1 MKLALI
7 AAVAENGA
15 IGKDNQLLWHL
26 PADLQHFKRLTTG
39 HTVVMGRKTYES
51 IGKPL
56 PNRTNVVVTRQP
68 DYWAEGC
75 IVVNSLEEAIA
86 QATSARAA
94 DRLKPRGGPSQP
106 STHQLFVIGGAELYA
121 QALPLANTLYLTE
134 VKASPEGDAFF
145 PTLNLMD
152 WNELSRRPYQP
163 DERHAHAFE
172 FVELERSNL

>member
-56 PNRTNVVVTRQP
+56 PNRINVVVTRQP
-68 DYWAEGC
+68 DFQAEGC
-75 IVVNSLEEAIA
+75 VVVHSLDEAMS
-86 QATSARAA
+86 QATSN
-94 DRLKPRGGPSQP
+94 LKPQP
-106 STHQLFVIGGAELYA
+106 SNHQLFVIGGAELYA

-134 VKASPEGDAFF
+134 VKANPQGDAFF
-145 PTLNLMD
+145 PTINLMD
-152 WNELSRRPYQP
+152 WDELSRSPHQP